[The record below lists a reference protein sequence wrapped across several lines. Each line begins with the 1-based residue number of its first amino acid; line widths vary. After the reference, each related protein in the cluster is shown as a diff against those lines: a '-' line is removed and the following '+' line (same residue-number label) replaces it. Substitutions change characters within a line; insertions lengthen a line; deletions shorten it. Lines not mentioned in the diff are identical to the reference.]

1 MEYELTHSKSIDFVI
16 PDICLGTGI
25 EVLTH
30 LNSVTPCPDSNVC
43 PASSPQRQTPPPT
56 FHAHVDSEVTVSLYL
71 QSETLWFLMP
81 LDRSLAS
88 PKEVTLPSS
97 FVFASDQT
105 VLPPCRPGRGSGF
118 FKPGQ
123 YPVIV
128 PKSHVLLEAFML
140 LHARNWEKRIGV
152 FAMPMIAYIEEYVDQ
167 DGFLE
172 TEQLPEP
179 LVSFYKELREGTK
192 PVRQWT
198 EELEEALGLLRNSG
212 LESET
217 QKATPCP

>member
-1 MEYELTHSKSIDFVI
+1 
-16 PDICLGTGI
+16 
-25 EVLTH
+25 
-30 LNSVTPCPDSNVC
+30 
-43 PASSPQRQTPPPT
+43 
-56 FHAHVDSEVTVSLYL
+56 
-71 QSETLWFLMP
+71 
-81 LDRSLAS
+81 
-88 PKEVTLPSS
+88 
-97 FVFASDQT
+97 
-105 VLPPCRPGRGSGF
+105 
-118 FKPGQ
+118 
-123 YPVIV
+123 
-128 PKSHVLLEAFML
+128 ML

-172 TEQLPEP
+172 IEQLPET
-179 LVSFYKELREGTK
+179 LASFYKELKEGTK